1 MRLGPSV
8 TRNVGL
14 RVIVALVAV
23 LALTLSACGGDDV
36 DSGAKDTTPDSSQKA
51 SASSDEAF
59 GIAVI
64 LPSAKNDMAFSQS
77 MVDALERIGQDREIK
92 VSYTDNAFV
101 VEDAAAA
108 MRDYA
113 SSGDYK
119 LIIANGSQYGA
130 TIEQMAPEFPDVS
143 FAWGTAVDTF
153 GLPNVFSYEAAT
165 DEGGYVQGTMAAAL
179 SKSGTLGL
187 VGPMEVGDAK
197 LYSDG
202 FTAGAKAQKPDIDVT
217 TNWIGSFSD
226 VTLAAE
232 AAKGFASKGADSLS
246 GTAQMVVG
254 AIGVAKEQGIRWFG
268 NDVDQS
274 SLAPKM
280 VVSSQ
285 VYHWETVLDDMLK
298 DIDGGT
304 LGGKVYTLTLANDG
318 LEVVFNDGYPLPA
331 EVRSLADKTIQGIIS
346 GEMKTGVGE

>member
-1 MRLGPSV
+1 MRPRQLG
-8 TRNVGL
+8 TKRRAGRL
-14 RVIVALVAV
+14 V
-23 LALTLSACGGDDV
+23 LALSLVLAMLAAACGGDDV
-36 DSGAKDTTPDSSQKA
+36 ADDDKPADKGSDATKGGDDT
-51 SASSDEAF
+51 F

-64 LPSAKNDMAFSQS
+64 LPSAKNDLAFSQS
-77 MVDALERIGQDREIK
+77 MVDALERVGEDRDIE

-119 LIIANGSQYGA
+119 LIIAHGSQYGA
-130 TIEQMAPEFPDVS
+130 TIEQLAPEFPDVS

-165 DEGGYVQGTMAAAL
+165 DEGGYVQGVMAAAL
-179 SKSGTLGL
+179 SKSGVLGL
-187 VGPMEVGDAK
+187 IGPVEVGDAK

-202 FTAGAKAQKPDIDVT
+202 FTAGAKAQDPDISVT

-226 VTLAAE
+226 VSLAAE
-232 AAKGFASKGADSLS
+232 AAKGFASQGADAMS

-254 AIGVAKEQGIRWFG
+254 AIGVAKEQGIAWFG

-274 SLAPKM
+274 SLAEDI
-280 VVSSQ
+280 VVSAQ
-285 VYHWETVLDDMLK
+285 VYHWETLLDDILE

-304 LGGKVYTLTLANDG
+304 LGGEVYGLTLENEG
-318 LEVVFNDGYPLPA
+318 LVIAFNDGFDLPDD
-331 EVRSLADKTIQGIIS
+331 VRELGEKAIEGIKAGDID
-346 GEMKTGVGE
+346 TGAKK